1 MMGRCLTWV
10 PVLLATIAVV
20 PQSGPA
26 LVGGSPDTPQTDTK
40 PNRRSHPAANRD
52 MRVTPEREAAAIT
65 FARVNAPEL
74 VELLDFLR
82 DHRPRQYRRAVT
94 DLFRTSERLATIQER
109 APERYALEL
118 RTWKAKSRIELLVAR
133 LQVNDSDQLHGQL
146 RVAVKTLM
154 AAQHDLLVRERA
166 RLQDRLQKLDDQIKQ
181 WDPDNE
187 NAVRHQTQVALE
199 RRNRGARKAN
209 K

>member
-1 MMGRCLTWV
+1 MGHCLTCV
-10 PVLLATIAVV
+10 PVLLATIAFL
-20 PQSGPA
+20 PQSGQVV
-26 LVGGSPDTPQTDTK
+26 VGGTPDTPQTASK
-40 PNRRSHPAANRD
+40 PNPRSHPTAKRD
-52 MRVTPEREAAAIT
+52 MRVTPEREAAALT
-65 FARVNAPEL
+65 FARHNAPEL

-82 DHRPRQYRRAVT
+82 GHRPRQYRRAVT

-133 LQVNDSDQLHGQL
+133 LQVNDSDKLHGQL
-146 RVAVKTLM
+146 RDAVKTLM

-166 RLQDRLQKLDDQIKQ
+166 RLQDRLQKLDDQIEQ
-181 WDPDNE
+181 WNPDNE
-187 NAVRHQTQVALE
+187 NAVRHQTQVLLE
-199 RRNRGARKAN
+199 RRNKGSRKAN